1 MIGKASVDR
10 AVRLVH
16 TLTRA
21 MTEIGVRIETGNGRC
36 GHTPRPVLTLFDV
49 RLQLRVRELTT
60 RKPHTRPGSP
70 SPKPKAPAC
79 RPPGPGREFPRDR

>member
-21 MTEIGVRIETGNGRC
+21 MTEIGVRIETGNGR
-36 GHTPRPVLTLFDV
+36 
-49 RLQLRVRELTT
+49 
-60 RKPHTRPGSP
+60 
-70 SPKPKAPAC
+70 
-79 RPPGPGREFPRDR
+79 